1 MAYYVHTPY
10 TLHTLISR
18 LLNTVLVVTRMCLV
32 ISDKGNVYS
41 GQAQIIFV
49 SCLGLLGKPGVS
61 HNWGKGSTTEL
72 QPKAVVLFFEN

>member
-1 MAYYVHTPY
+1 
-10 TLHTLISR
+10 
-18 LLNTVLVVTRMCLV
+18 MCLV

-72 QPKAVVLFFEN
+72 QPKTVVLFFEN